1 MFLYR
6 KKAATST
13 TNNTHKYYKNMQRNI
28 LCFSKHFFYAIL
40 PSFYAAILNEKDMEM
55 ARTKRGPNDPTII
68 KKYANRR
75 LYDTGRSSYVTLDD
89 LCEMVK
95 EGHDFVVQ
103 DAKSG
108 EDLTRSVL
116 TQIIVDQ
123 ESKGEENL
131 LPTSFLRNLIG
142 FYGGETQSM
151 VPNYLEQ
158 TMDIFVKNQE
168 RMQEQM
174 GNMKDIFP
182 KVPSVPNMTAMPGS
196 EALEEMNRKN
206 IEMFERTMKMF
217 NPAFNADKKE
227 NNS

>member
-1 MFLYR
+1 
-6 KKAATST
+6 
-13 TNNTHKYYKNMQRNI
+13 
-28 LCFSKHFFYAIL
+28 
-40 PSFYAAILNEKDMEM
+40 M
-55 ARTKRGPNDPTII
+55 AKTKRGPNDPTII

-131 LPTSFLRNLIG
+131 LPTDFLRKLIG
-142 FYGGETQSM
+142 FYGGENGSM
-151 VPNYLEQ
+151 IPNYLEQ

-168 RMQEQM
+168 QMQEHMQSM
-174 GNMKDIFP
+174 F
-182 KVPSVPNMTAMPGS
+182 PSVPGVPNMNTMPGS

-206 IEMFERTMKMF
+206 MEMFERTMKMF
-217 NPAFNADKKE
+217 NPAFNASEKE
-227 NNS
+227 NS

>member
-1 MFLYR
+1 MG
-6 KKAATST
+6 
-13 TNNTHKYYKNMQRNI
+13 
-28 LCFSKHFFYAIL
+28 
-40 PSFYAAILNEKDMEM
+40 
-55 ARTKRGPNDPTII
+55 RTRQKEGEPTII

-131 LPTSFLRNLIG
+131 LPTDFLRKLIG
-142 FYGGETQSM
+142 FYGGENGTM
-151 VPNYLEQ
+151 VPNYLQ
-158 TMDIFVKNQE
+158 QAMDMFISN
-168 RMQEQM
+168 QEQM
-174 GNMKDIFP
+174 QEHMNRMQNMFP
-182 KVPSVPNMTAMPGS
+182 NVPGVPNMAAPDS
-196 EALEEMNRKN
+196 LEEMNRKN
-206 IEMFERTMKMF
+206 MEMFERTMKMF
-217 NPAFNADKKE
+217 NPAFNGSNAKE
-227 NNS
+227 NEN